1 MSELVAKALV
11 HVCAFQQHPV
21 AADFGRYAG
30 VLIQEGRKEEG
41 ALHRDVKFQRTLQ
54 GRRD

>member
-21 AADFGRYAG
+21 AADFGRHAG
-30 VLIQEGRKEEG
+30 VLIQEGRKG